1 MGLLNGLG
9 FSKLVAGKANVLG
22 AIYTRTYNDL
32 LREMNDFSKTAFARD
47 RAQAMLMRVDGIVR
61 NLDAE
66 TKSFITKEV
75 PDIYFT
81 TARVVKNDIRR
92 IDPSI
97 EVPAAFGQIH
107 YQATAAL
114 SDDAMLKFG
123 HTMTGIKRSA
133 EDVVKFAQQKA
144 TREIIAS
151 GQLRGAAAQEITKQ
165 VQDKISE
172 DGITALIDKGGK
184 KWQLDTYAEMLT
196 RQVLANGGREGVFNT
211 ARQFGFDLAVVS
223 THGSTHEECRVW
235 EGKIISLTGDTP
247 GYPSFEDVTDAGLFH
262 VGCKHGYT
270 VTRPPK

>member
-9 FSKLVAGKANVLG
+9 FSRLVNTKSDVLG

-32 LREMNDFSKTAFARD
+32 LREMNDFSKTSFARD
-47 RAQAMLMRVDGIVR
+47 RAQNLLGRVNTIVN

-66 TKSFITKEV
+66 TRTYINREV
-75 PDIYFT
+75 PQIYFT
-81 TARVVKNDIRR
+81 TANVVKNDIRK
-92 IDPSI
+92 IDKTI
-97 EVPAAFGQIH
+97 LVPQAFDQIH
-107 YQATAAL
+107 YQATEAMAA
-114 SDDAMLKFG
+114 DAMLKFG
-123 HTMTGIKRSA
+123 HTMTGIRRSA

-151 GQLRGAAAQEITKQ
+151 GQLRGVAATELAKEVKA
-165 VQDKISE
+165 KIAE

-184 KWQLDTYAEMLT
+184 KWQLDTYATMLT

-211 ARQFGFDLAVVS
+211 ARQFKFDLAVVS

-235 EGKIISLTGDTP
+235 EGKIFSLTGETE
-247 GYPSFEDVTDAGLFH
+247 GYPTLEEMTDAGLFH

-270 VTRPPK
+270 ITRAPK